1 MKTLRQ
7 QNGIIGLTLLVL
19 LGLTLVY
26 VVTSRGLAKQTRI
39 ARSEHDSKFFRLGI
53 VWPFSADDLFIE
65 GALLAVEEVNK
76 RGGLAGR
83 QIEPVVRDE
92 TLNFDTALATS
103 RSLVADPSIK
113 AVIGHSDDSNA
124 SIAASVLYDA
134 SNMLFIS
141 PGTSS
146 RLFVLHDFKRTFQT
160 VADDHEVGRELAL
173 LCRERGYK
181 RVAVIYERAQ
191 GGRSIAY
198 GESLAQAFLAEVPNQ
213 GLEVALLRSFGAKQ
227 GHFITL
233 IGEMRAA
240 AVDAVVVASLAPAV
254 HNFIRQAQRIRYNVP
269 LLGGDRLETAGLAES
284 RDAEKSGLTIVS
296 QGRDLGHGDRWR
308 SFQDRFRVRWS
319 KEPSSWS
326 GKAYDAVWLL
336 HRSSAIA
343 GGLNVDEIAAV
354 LRSTGN
360 WEGVEGG
367 YSFHPEGDLVSG
379 ALQLKIIKD
388 GRWVSQPRLD
398 SNPFPSR

>member
-1 MKTLRQ
+1 MKMLRQ

-19 LGLTLVY
+19 LGFGLVY
-26 VVTSRGLAKQTRI
+26 VVTSRGLAKQTRV
-39 ARSEHDSKFFRLGI
+39 ARSEHDLNLFRLGI
-53 VWPFSADDLFIE
+53 VWPFSAEDLFIE
-65 GALLAVEEVNK
+65 GALLAIEEINK

-83 QIEPVVRDE
+83 RIEPVVKDE
-92 TLNFDTALATS
+92 TLDFNSALAAS

-160 VADDHEVGRELAL
+160 VADDHEVGRELAV

-181 RVAVIYERAQ
+181 RVAIIYERAQ

-198 GESLAQAFLAEVPNQ
+198 GESLAQAFLAEIPDQ
-213 GLEVALLRSFGAKQ
+213 GLEIGLLRSFSAKQ
-227 GHFITL
+227 AHFITL
-233 IGEMRAA
+233 ISEIRAA
-240 AVDAVVVASLAPAV
+240 EVDAVIIASLAPAV
-254 HNFIRQAQRIRYNVP
+254 HKFIQQAQRLRYKIP
-269 LLGGDRLETAGLAES
+269 LLGGDRLETTGLAES
-284 RDAEKSGLTIVS
+284 KDAERSGLTIVS
-296 QGRDLGHGDRWR
+296 QGGDLRHGDHWR
-308 SFQDRFRVRWS
+308 SFQDRFRTRWN

-343 GGLNVDEIAAV
+343 GGLNVNDMAAV
-354 LRSTGN
+354 LRSTGD

-379 ALQLKIIKD
+379 ALQLKMIKD
-388 GRWVSQPRLD
+388 GKWVTQPRLG
-398 SNPFPSR
+398 